1 MAQLDVGRESTSG
14 FTFRVSYMN
23 KELLDRV
30 RQVKRSVEEKKQRDK
45 AAREAGLNGR
55 GDLGAQAAQ
64 EIHGDLDY

>member
-1 MAQLDVGRESTSG
+1 
-14 FTFRVSYMN
+14 MN